1 MVPSPQRHLKEDLVS
16 TEAPTPNKDGL
27 KPAKVKR
34 AANITKDGQTMAVI
48 MFEGDAAVYLGV
60 PAGRNTSD
68 YRAFLLSAGDA
79 VRYKMHPNST
89 VIDKVEFVFNL

>member
-1 MVPSPQRHLKEDLVS
+1 MS
-16 TEAPTPNKDGL
+16 TKAPTPNNDGL

-48 MFEGDAAVYLGV
+48 MFEGDTAVYFGV
-60 PAGRNTSD
+60 PTGRNTSD
-68 YRAFLLSAGDA
+68 YRAFLLNAGDA
-79 VRYKMHPNST
+79 VRFKTHPGSA